1 MIWSILTN
9 QYVRRW
15 IFLAVAFAAVA
26 FWGHHKFN
34 LGYAKARAEWE
45 LAQKIEKVR
54 HNQELKDAQHANE
67 QELQSLRAYR
77 DSNPIGAVR
86 LCVSPRPVRPAGE
99 AADGAGA
106 GSGDVQPVPA
116 GDTGSGAD
124 GAGPD
129 IAGLLESLAAV
140 ADAVSADLREEQA
153 VK

>member
-15 IFLAVAFAAVA
+15 VILAVTIACVA
-26 FWGHHKFN
+26 FWGHHKYN
-34 LGYAKARAEWE
+34 QGYSKARAEWE

-54 HNQELKDAQHANE
+54 HDQELKDANHAND
-67 QELQSLRAYR
+67 QELDNLRAYR
-77 DSNPIGAVR
+77 DANPVQPVR

-106 GSGDVQPVPA
+106 PATGIQPVPESDS
-116 GDTGSGAD
+116 GVRPDGS
-124 GAGPD
+124 GPD
-129 IAGLLESLAAV
+129 IGTMLATLALA
-140 ADAVSADLREEQA
+140 ADAVSAELREEQA

>member
-1 MIWSILTN
+1 MIWSILAN

-15 IFLAVAFAAVA
+15 VILAVTIACVA
-26 FWGHHKFN
+26 FWGHHKYN
-34 LGYAKARAEWE
+34 QGYSKARAEWE

-54 HNQELKDAQHANE
+54 HDQELKDANHAND
-67 QELQSLRAYR
+67 QELDNLRAYR
-77 DSNPIGAVR
+77 DANPVKPVR
-86 LCVSPRPVRPAGE
+86 LCIAPRPVRPSGTP
-99 AADGAGA
+99 ADGAGA

>member
-77 DSNPIGAVR
+77 DANPIGAVR

-106 GSGDVQPVPA
+106 PATGIQPVPES
-116 GDTGSGAD
+116 DSGVRPD
-124 GAGPD
+124 RGGPD
-129 IAGLLESLAAV
+129 IGAMLANLALA
-140 ADAVSADLREEQA
+140 ADAVSAELREEQA

>member
-106 GSGDVQPVPA
+106 PAEPIFDLPSGDP
-116 GDTGSGAD
+116 GSGAN

-129 IAGLLESLAAV
+129 IASMLESLAAA
-140 ADAVSADLREEQA
+140 ADAVSAGLREEQA
-153 VK
+153 VR